1 MNLNQALLKLC
12 LHIGGKEFCLDQFLL
27 ANQAGYV
34 SLYGLC
40 LNLLGVGVRHVIYSD
55 DSKTQPEQTLTLKQ
69 K

>member
-12 LHIGGKEFCLDQFLL
+12 LHIGGKELCLDQFLL

-40 LNLLGVGVRHVIYSD
+40 LNLLGGRCGACH
-55 DSKTQPEQTLTLKQ
+55 L
-69 K
+69 

>member
-12 LHIGGKEFCLDQFLL
+12 LHIGGKELCLDQFLL

-40 LNLLGVGVRHVIYSD
+40 LNLWGSVWGMSFIGMIA
-55 DSKTQPEQTLTLKQ
+55 KTSQNKP
-69 K
+69 